1 MSDNKS
7 LNRGLDAL
15 LGDQKLPTTT
25 KEIDLEKITAGRFQP
40 RQEFDGTKIQELA
53 DSIKKHG
60 VLSPILVREIGLDKF
75 EVIAGERR
83 VRASKIAGLKTIPS
97 LVNQKE
103 DQEALEAALIENL
116 QREDLNPV
124 EEARG
129 YDRLKREFE
138 LTQDEIAKATGKAR
152 STIANSMRILSL
164 SPKILDMISQGA
176 LEKGHAKILSGLD
189 TTKAEQLAEAISQK
203 KLTVRQ
209 AEVLLKPA
217 KKTTKTKEK
226 DRDTLNI
233 EDEISGN
240 FGHKTEIETKTTKT
254 GKVSIFYHSPDELET
269 IIQKLLKL

>member
-25 KEIDLEKITAGRFQP
+25 KEIDLNKITAGRYQP
-40 RQEFDGTKIQELA
+40 RQEFDDVKIQELA

-60 VLSPILVREIGLDKF
+60 VLSPILVREVGLDRF

-164 SPKILDMISQGA
+164 SSKILDMISQGS

-209 AEVLLKPA
+209 AEALLSPT
-217 KKTTKTKEK
+217 KKTRKTKEK

-240 FGHKTEIETKTTKT
+240 FGHKTEIETKTTKA